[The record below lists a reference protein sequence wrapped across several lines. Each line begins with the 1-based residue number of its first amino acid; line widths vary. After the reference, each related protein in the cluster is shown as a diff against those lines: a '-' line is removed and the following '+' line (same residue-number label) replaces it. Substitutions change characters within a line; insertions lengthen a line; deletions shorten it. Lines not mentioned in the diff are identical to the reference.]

1 MEFHSISRRD
11 LGKLGLGA
19 LTLAATAA
27 MGVKKSQ
34 AASFEADELIY
45 MSASEL
51 LPLFRAR
58 RVSPVEVLEAQI
70 ARFKAVGE
78 AVNCVTY
85 THFDTAMV
93 QAKES
98 EQRYIN
104 GTARPLEGIT
114 VGVKDEH
121 HDSGWIVTH
130 GSILDKDNRQG
141 FADPI
146 VSKLKAAGA
155 VLPIQTTVPE
165 FYLNAVTW
173 TKLWGVSRCP
183 WNLKYAVGGS
193 SGGSGGSLASGF
205 CTLATGSDMGG
216 SIRLPCAYNGLYG
229 FKPPF
234 GRVSTELPMS
244 YFAGSGPMART
255 FEDMVRMQ
263 NVISGPSTYSP
274 STLPEMKLS
283 LSYPGIKGMRIAYSP
298 SLGLAS
304 LGADTKA
311 GMAKAIAVLRAQGA
325 IVEEVEIDPGYK
337 IEETT
342 ELFSKGAL
350 GGGMGGWLAG
360 MADRINDMTSYAALF
375 VNKAVSGEYDN
386 KALYEYENFIKNF
399 HAHIVDAVYAKGY
412 SALIMP
418 TLITSHVPADYDL
431 TKGGFML
438 EGQELYRSFI
448 FAMTVPWNFLNWYPV
463 VSVPAGL
470 TNQGMPV
477 GMQIIGNSYDDRTV
491 LQIAHA
497 YGAGAQPL
505 FSENRLPDFREA

>member
-11 LGKLGLGA
+11 FGKLGLGA
-19 LTLAATAA
+19 VTLATTAA
-27 MGVKKSQ
+27 MGIRKSQ

-70 ARFKAVGE
+70 ARFEAVGE

-85 THFDTAMV
+85 THFDTAMA

-98 EQRYIN
+98 EQRYMN

-114 VGVKDEH
+114 VGIKDEH
-121 HDSGWIVTH
+121 HDAGWIVTQ
-130 GSILDKDNRQG
+130 GSILNKDNRQDS
-141 FADPI
+141 ADPI
-146 VSKLKAAGA
+146 VTKLKAAGA
-155 VLPIQTTVPE
+155 VLSIQTTVPE

-244 YFAGSGPMART
+244 YFAGTGPMART

-263 NVISGPSTYSP
+263 NVISGPSAYSP
-274 STLPEMKLS
+274 STLPEIELP
-283 LSYPGIKGMRIAYSP
+283 LNYPGIQGMRIAYS
-298 SLGLAS
+298 SGLGLAS
-304 LGADTKA
+304 LEADTQA
-311 GMAKAIAVLRAQGA
+311 GMAQAIAVLRDRGA
-325 IVEEVEIDPGYK
+325 IVEEVEIDPGYT

-350 GGGMGGWLAG
+350 GGGMGGWLAE
-360 MADRINDMTSYAALF
+360 MSDRTDDMTTYAALF
-375 VNKAVSGEYDN
+375 VNKAASGEYGN
-386 KALYEYENFIKNF
+386 KTLYEYENFIKDF
-399 HAHIVDAVYAKGY
+399 HARVVDTVYAKGY

-438 EGQELYRSFI
+438 EGKELYRSFI

-463 VSVPAGL
+463 VNVPAGL
-470 TNQGMPV
+470 TTQGMPV
-477 GMQIIGNSYDDRTV
+477 GVQIVGNSYEDSTV

-497 YGAGAQPL
+497 YAAGVQPL
-505 FSENRLPDFREA
+505 FFGDRMPDFREA